1 MQEAEISHK
10 DFIPMS
16 SIYIQTQALHV
27 TVKAKLH
34 ESFS

>member
-1 MQEAEISHK
+1 MQEAEISHEA
-10 DFIPMS
+10 FIPTS
-16 SIYIQTQALHV
+16 STDIEIQALHV

>member
-1 MQEAEISHK
+1 MQEAEISHE
-10 DFIPMS
+10 DFIPTS
-16 SIYIQTQALHV
+16 SNYIQIRALHV

>member
-1 MQEAEISHK
+1 MQEAEISHE
-10 DFIPMS
+10 DFIPVS
-16 SIYIQTQALHV
+16 SIYIQIQVLRV